1 MIKPGKKPGSLIVSN
16 DEKCMQHSTSNIL
29 KVLFLEN
36 NLHMQILAVLKH
48 VEAFALSL
56 IKQFDFTLNS

>member
-48 VEAFALSL
+48 VEALALSL

>member
-48 VEAFALSL
+48 VEVLALSL